1 MEKINMELKKLT
13 EDDIKSIASD
23 AVDNAEDF
31 VNSELVENRLKAQR
45 YYDGKVDI
53 GEEEG
58 RSRVVSTKI
67 RDKIRAIKPS
77 LMRVF
82 LSTDKPVEFAPMGP
96 EDAQFAEQATKYV
109 NYKFN
114 TLGGY
119 KVLSDVFADSLL
131 KKCGVVKCYWNVEK
145 KSETYDHQD
154 LPDEEFSLIVNDDRV
169 EVIEHNPSVT
179 IETDEMGMQ
188 FERTTHDVKISVTD
202 EYGDLV
208 IESLPPEEF
217 FISSDATSIDD
228 AYAVVHKRE
237 VRVGDLVAMGYDFE
251 VVSELTGND
260 TDNFMDVERFE
271 RQNYSFDDDE
281 EPLDPTMRKVI
292 VSEVY
297 MKIDVDGTGVPTMHK
312 ILLGGGS
319 DELLDFEPWGD
330 VPFAVFQHDPEAHTW
345 VGNSLADILFSEQDA
360 ATAMLRGVLDN
371 VALTN
376 NPRTEIVEGMVN
388 IDDFLNNEI
397 GGVVRTKTAGAINQL
412 TVPFVAGQTLSAVEY
427 FDAQIDHKTG
437 VSAASSGL
445 DPNALSNTTA
455 TAVNATVQGA
465 ASQIETMA
473 RNLAEGGV
481 TQLFKLMMKLTIE
494 NCDKIEMMAV
504 AGNDFMPVDP
514 RSWNKEM
521 DVTVNVGLGTG
532 REGERLGA
540 LQKALD
546 MQVQIFQ
553 NYGVGNGLVGMTE
566 IRNTLADMLA
576 LGGLRNID
584 RYFKPMSAEQ
594 EMQMQQ
600 QQQAQQGEPPMDQ
613 AQAFLQA
620 EQLKAQAKSQTDMA
634 RIQIDAQK
642 AIATDDR
649 QRDQMDQELLIKAA
663 EIYGKYQTQVD
674 VQGVK
679 QAQAVPR
686 YPADA
691 PAQAVTGGRF

>member
-1 MEKINMELKKLT
+1 MEKIYMELKKLT
-13 EDDIKSIASD
+13 DDEIKEIASD
-23 AVDNAEDF
+23 AVDSAEDF
-31 VNSELVENRLKAQR
+31 VNSEIVSDRLKAQR

-82 LSTDKPVEFAPMGP
+82 LSTDKPVEFSPMGP
-96 EDAQFAEQATKYV
+96 EDAQFSEQATKYV

-114 TLGGY
+114 SLGGY
-119 KVLSDVFADSLL
+119 RVLSDVFSDSLL

-154 LPDEEFSLIVNDDRV
+154 LPDEEFSLIVNDPRV
-169 EVIEHNPSVT
+169 EVIKHKQTIQIDIDPSGME
-179 IETDEMGMQ
+179 IE
-188 FERTTHDVKISVTD
+188 RATHDVKISVSE

-208 IESLPPEEF
+208 IESVPPEEF
-217 FISSDATSIDD
+217 FISSEATSLND

-237 VRVGDLVAMGYDFE
+237 VRVGDLVAMGYDFD
-251 VVSELTGND
+251 VVSELTGSD
-260 TDNFMDVERFE
+260 TDNFMDEERFE
-271 RQNYSFDDDE
+271 RQNFSFDEDE
-281 EPLDPTMRKVI
+281 QPLDPTMKKII

-297 MKIDVDGTGVPTMHK
+297 MKIDAEGTGVPVMHK

-319 DELLDFEPWGD
+319 DELLDYETWGD
-330 VPFAVFQHDPEAHTW
+330 LPFAMFQHDPEPHTW
-345 VGNSLADILFSEQDA
+345 VGNSMADILFSEQDA

-388 IDDFLNNEI
+388 VDDFLNNEI
-397 GGVVRTKTAGAINQL
+397 GGVVRTKTVGSINPL

-427 FDAQIDHKTG
+427 FDAQIDQKTG
-437 VSAASSGL
+437 VSSASSGL
-445 DPNALSNTTA
+445 DPNALQNTTA
-455 TAVNATVQGA
+455 TAVNAAVQGA
-465 ASQIETMA
+465 SSQIEVMA

-481 TQLFKLMMKLTIE
+481 SQLFKLMLKLTIE
-494 NCDKIEMMAV
+494 NCDKEEMMAISGGDYM
-504 AGNDFMPVDP
+504 AIDP

-540 LQKALD
+540 LQKALE
-546 MQVQIFQ
+546 MQVQIFS
-553 NYGVGNGLVGMTE
+553 NYGMQNGLVGMTE

-576 LGGLRNID
+576 LGGLRNIN
-584 RYFKPMSAEQ
+584 RYFKPMSSEQ
-594 EMQMQQ
+594 EMALQQ
-600 QQQAQQGEPPMDQ
+600 QAQAQQGEQPMDQ
-613 AQAFLQA
+613 AAAYLQA

-634 RIQIDAQK
+634 KLQIDAQK

-649 QRDQMDQELLIKAA
+649 QRDQMDQDLLVRAA
-663 EIYGKYQTQVD
+663 EIYGKYQTNVD
-674 VQGVK
+674 VAGVK
-679 QAQAVPR
+679 QAQAQPR
-686 YPADA
+686 YPQDT
-691 PAQAVTGGRF
+691 PVQAVTGGRF

>member
-1 MEKINMELKKLT
+1 MELKKLT

-686 YPADA
+686 YPADT

>member
-1 MEKINMELKKLT
+1 MELKKLT
-13 EDDIKSIASD
+13 EDDIKSIAAD

-31 VNSELVENRLKAQR
+31 INSEIVEDRLKAQR
-45 YYDGKVDI
+45 YYDGQVDI

-96 EDAQFAEQATKYV
+96 EDSQFAEQATKYV

-119 KVLSDVFADSLL
+119 QVLSDVFSDSLL
-131 KKCGVVKCYWNVEK
+131 KKCGVVKCYWNMEK

-154 LPDEEFSLIVNDDRV
+154 LPPEEFSLIVNDPRV
-169 EVIEHNPSVT
+169 EVLEHSENVEMV
-179 IETDEMGMQ
+179 IDDMGMEM
-188 FERTTHDVKISVTD
+188 ERITHDVKVSLTE

-217 FISSDATSIDD
+217 FISSEATNLED

-237 VRVGDLVAMGYDFE
+237 VRVGDLVAMGYDFD
-251 VVSELTGND
+251 VVSELTGHD
-260 TDNFMDVERFE
+260 TDNFQDEEKFE
-271 RQNYSFDDDE
+271 RQNFSFDDDE
-281 EPLDPTMRKVI
+281 QVLDPSMRMVI

-297 MKIDVDGTGVPTMHK
+297 MKIDVDGTGVPSMHK

-319 DELLDFEPWGD
+319 DELLDYEPWGD
-330 VPFAVFQHDPEAHTW
+330 VPFAVFQHDPEPHSW

-376 NPRTEIVEGMVN
+376 NPRTELVEGMVN
-388 IDDFLNNEI
+388 TDDFLNNEI
-397 GGVVRTKTAGAINQL
+397 GGVVRVKAGGSVTPL

-445 DPNALSNTTA
+445 DPNALRNTTA

-465 ASQIETMA
+465 ASQIEVMA

-481 TQLFKLMMKLTIE
+481 TQLFKLMLKLTIE
-494 NCDKIEMMAV
+494 NCDKVEMMAI
-504 AGNDFMPVDP
+504 AGNDYMPVDP

-532 REGERLGA
+532 REGERLAA
-540 LQKALD
+540 LQQALD

-584 RYFKPMSAEQ
+584 RYFKPMTVEQ

-600 QQQAQQGEPPMDQ
+600 QAQQQQGEQPMDQ
-613 AQAFLQA
+613 ATAYLQA

-634 RIQIDAQK
+634 KLQIDAQK
-642 AIATDDR
+642 AIAQDDR
-649 QRDQMDQELLIKAA
+649 ERDQMDQDLLVKAA
-663 EIYGKYQTQVD
+663 EILGKYQTNVD
-674 VQGVK
+674 VAGVK
-679 QAQAVPR
+679 QAQALPR
-686 YPADA
+686 YPQDT
-691 PAQAVTGGRF
+691 PVQAVTGGRF

>member
-1 MEKINMELKKLT
+1 MELKKLT

-376 NPRTEIVEGMVN
+376 SPRTEIVEGMVN

-494 NCDKIEMMAV
+494 NCDKIEMMAI
-504 AGNDFMPVDP
+504 AGNDYMPVDP

-649 QRDQMDQELLIKAA
+649 QRDQMDQDLLIKAA

>member
-1 MEKINMELKKLT
+1 MELKKLT
-13 EDDIKSIASD
+13 EDDIKSIAAD

-31 VNSELVENRLKAQR
+31 VNSELVDDRLKAQR

-82 LSTDKPVEFAPMGP
+82 LSTDKPVEFAPTGR

-119 KVLSDVFADSLL
+119 SVLSDVFADSLL
-131 KKCGVVKCYWNVEK
+131 KKCGVVKCYWNIEK
-145 KSETYDHQD
+145 ESETFDHQD
-154 LPDEEFSLIVNDDRV
+154 LPDEEFSLIVNDPRV
-169 EVIEHNPSVT
+169 EVIKHEEIIEMDVDDMGVEYQRTMHNVKVSVT
-179 IETDEMGMQ
+179 E
-188 FERTTHDVKISVTD
+188 
-202 EYGDLV
+202 EYGDLC

-217 FISSDATSIDD
+217 FISSEATNLDD

-237 VRVGDLVAMGYDFE
+237 MRVGDLVAMGYDFD

-260 TDNFMDVERFE
+260 TDNFSDEERFE
-271 RQNYSFDDDE
+271 RQNFSLDDDE
-281 EPLDPTMRKVI
+281 QPLDPTMRKVI

-297 MKIDVDGTGVPTMHK
+297 MKIDVDGTGVPVMHK

-319 DELLDFEPWGD
+319 DELLDYEPWGD
-330 VPFAVFQHDPEAHTW
+330 LPFAVFQHDPEPHTW

-388 IDDFLNNEI
+388 VDDFLNNEI
-397 GGVVRTKTAGAINQL
+397 GGVVRTKAGGSVTPL

-427 FDAQIDHKTG
+427 FDAQIDQKTG

-445 DPNALSNTTA
+445 DPNALQNTTA

-465 ASQIETMA
+465 ASQIEVMA

-481 TQLFKLMMKLTIE
+481 TQLFKLMLKLTIE
-494 NCDKIEMMAV
+494 NCDKAEMMAV
-504 AGNDFMPVDP
+504 GGNDYMPVDP

-532 REGERLGA
+532 REGERLAA
-540 LQKALD
+540 LQQALD
-546 MQVQIFQ
+546 MQVQIFT

-576 LGGLRNID
+576 MGGLRNIN
-584 RYFKPMSAEQ
+584 RYFRPMDAET
-594 EMQMQQ
+594 EMMLQQ
-600 QQQAQQGEPPMDQ
+600 QAQAQQGEQPMDQ
-613 AQAFLQA
+613 AAAYLQA
-620 EQLKAQAKSQTDMA
+620 EQMKAQSKAQTDMA
-634 RIQIDAQK
+634 KLQIDAQK
-642 AIATDDR
+642 ALAQDDR
-649 QRDQMDQELLIKAA
+649 ERDQMDQDLLVKAA
-663 EIYGKYQTQVD
+663 EIYGKYQSNVD
-674 VQGVK
+674 VAGVK
-679 QAQAVPR
+679 QAQAMPR
-686 YPADA
+686 YPAQS
-691 PAQAVTGGRF
+691 PVQAVTGGRF

>member
-1 MEKINMELKKLT
+1 VEKINMELKKLT
-13 EDDIKSIASD
+13 EDDIKSIAAD

-31 VNSELVENRLKAQR
+31 VNSELVDERLKAQR

-96 EDAQFAEQATKYV
+96 EDAQFSEQATKYV

-114 TLGGY
+114 SLGGY
-119 KVLSDVFADSLL
+119 QVLSDVFSDSLL
-131 KKCGVVKCYWNVEK
+131 KKCGVVKCYWNTEK

-154 LPDEEFSLIVNDDRV
+154 LPEEEFSLIVNDPRV
-169 EVIEHNPSVT
+169 EVIEHSEN
-179 IETDEMGMQ
+179 IELEIDETGIE
-188 FERTTHDVKISVTD
+188 FERITHDVKVSLTE

-217 FISSDATSIDD
+217 FISSEATNLED

-237 VRVGDLVAMGYDFE
+237 VRVGDLVAMGYEFD

-260 TDNFMDVERFE
+260 TDNFTDEERFE
-271 RQNYSFDDDE
+271 RQNFSFDDDE
-281 EPLDPTMRKVI
+281 QPLDPSMRKVI

-297 MKIDVDGTGVPTMHK
+297 MKIDVDGTGVPSMHK

-319 DELLDFEPWGD
+319 DELLDYEPWGD

-376 NPRTEIVEGMVN
+376 NPRTELVEGMVN
-388 IDDFLNNEI
+388 TDDFLNNEI
-397 GGVVRTKTAGAINQL
+397 GGVVRVKQSGAVNPL

-427 FDAQIDHKTG
+427 FDAQIDQKTG

-445 DPNALSNTTA
+445 DPNALQNTTA

-465 ASQIETMA
+465 ASQIEVMA

-481 TQLFKLMMKLTIE
+481 TQLFKLMLKLTIE
-494 NCDKIEMMAV
+494 NCDKIEMMAI
-504 AGNDFMPVDP
+504 AGNDYMPVDP

-532 REGERLGA
+532 REGERAAA
-540 LQKALD
+540 LQQALD
-546 MQVQIFQ
+546 MQIQIFS
-553 NYGVGNGLVGMTE
+553 NYGADNGLVGMTE

-576 LGGLRNID
+576 LGGLRNIN
-584 RYFKPMSAEQ
+584 RYFKPMDMQQ
-594 EMQMQQ
+594 EMALLD
-600 QQQAQQGEPPMDQ
+600 QAQQQETEQPMDQ
-613 AQAFLQA
+613 AAAYLQA
-620 EQLKAQAKSQTDMA
+620 EQLKAEAKSQTDMA
-634 RIQIDAQK
+634 RLQIDAQK
-642 AIATDDR
+642 AIAQDDR
-649 QRDQMDQELLIKAA
+649 VRDQMDQDLLVKAA
-663 EIYGKYQTQVD
+663 EILGKYQTNVD
-674 VQGVK
+674 VAGVK
-679 QAQAVPR
+679 QAQAIPR
-686 YPADA
+686 YPQDT

>member
-1 MEKINMELKKLT
+1 MELKKLT
-13 EDDIKSIASD
+13 EDDIKSIAAD

-31 VNSELVENRLKAQR
+31 VNSELVDDRLKAQR
-45 YYDGKVDI
+45 YYDGQVDI

-82 LSTDKPVEFAPMGP
+82 LSTDKPVEFSPMGP

-169 EVIEHNPSVT
+169 EVIEHSENVE
-179 IETDEMGMQ
+179 IEIDDMGM
-188 FERTTHDVKISVTD
+188 EVTRSTHDVKISVTE

-208 IESLPPEEF
+208 IEALPPEEF
-217 FISSDATSIDD
+217 FISSDATSLDD
-228 AYAVVHKRE
+228 AYAIVHKRE

-260 TDNFMDVERFE
+260 TDNFMDEERFE
-271 RQNYSFDDDE
+271 RQNFSFDDDE
-281 EPLDPTMRKVI
+281 QPLDPTMRKVI

-388 IDDFLNNEI
+388 TDDFLNNEI
-397 GGVVRTKTAGAINQL
+397 GGVVRVKAAGNIQPL
-412 TVPFVAGQTLSAVEY
+412 SVPFVAGQTLSAVEY

-465 ASQIETMA
+465 ASQIEVMA

-481 TQLFKLMMKLTIE
+481 TQLFKLMLKLTIE
-494 NCDKIEMMAV
+494 NCDKIEMMAI
-504 AGNDFMPVDP
+504 AGKDYMPVDP

-532 REGERLGA
+532 REGERLMS

-546 MQVQIFQ
+546 MQVQIFTQ
-553 NYGVGNGLVGMTE
+553 YGVQNGLVGMTE

-584 RYFKPMSAEQ
+584 RYFKPMSVEQ
-594 EMQMQQ
+594 EMQIA
-600 QQQAQQGEPPMDQ
+600 QQAQQQQGQQPMDQ
-613 AQAFLQA
+613 ATAYLQA

-634 RIQIDAQK
+634 KLQIDAQK

-649 QRDQMDQELLIKAA
+649 QRDQMDQDLLVKAA
-663 EIYGKYQTQVD
+663 EIYGKYQTNVD
-674 VQGVK
+674 VAGVK
-679 QAQAVPR
+679 QAQSQPR
-686 YPADA
+686 YPQDT
-691 PAQAVTGGRF
+691 PVQAVTGGRF

>member
-1 MEKINMELKKLT
+1 MELKKLT
-13 EDDIKSIASD
+13 EDDIKSIAAD

-31 VNSELVENRLKAQR
+31 VNSELVDDRLKAQR

-82 LSTDKPVEFAPMGP
+82 LSTDKPVEFAPTGR

-119 KVLSDVFADSLL
+119 SVLSDVFADSLL
-131 KKCGVVKCYWNVEK
+131 KKCGVVKCYWNIEK
-145 KSETYDHQD
+145 ESETFDHQD
-154 LPDEEFSLIVNDDRV
+154 LPDEEFSLIVNDPRV
-169 EVIEHNPSVT
+169 EVIKHEEIIEMDVDDMGVEYQRTMHNVKVSVT
-179 IETDEMGMQ
+179 E
-188 FERTTHDVKISVTD
+188 
-202 EYGDLV
+202 EYGDLC

-217 FISSDATSIDD
+217 FISSEATNLND

-237 VRVGDLVAMGYDFE
+237 MRVGDLVAMGYDFD

-260 TDNFMDVERFE
+260 TDNFADEERFE
-271 RQNYSFDDDE
+271 RQNFSLDDDE
-281 EPLDPTMRKVI
+281 QPLDPTMRKVI

-297 MKIDVDGTGVPTMHK
+297 MKIDVDGTGVPVMHK

-319 DELLDFEPWGD
+319 DELLDYEPWGD
-330 VPFAVFQHDPEAHTW
+330 LPFAVFQHDPEPHTW

-388 IDDFLNNEI
+388 VDDFLNNEI
-397 GGVVRTKTAGAINQL
+397 GGVVRTKAGGSVTPL

-427 FDAQIDHKTG
+427 FDAQIDQKTG

-445 DPNALSNTTA
+445 DPNALQNTTA

-465 ASQIETMA
+465 ASQIEVMA

-481 TQLFKLMMKLTIE
+481 TQLFKLMLKLTIE
-494 NCDKIEMMAV
+494 NCDKAEMMAV
-504 AGNDFMPVDP
+504 GGNDYMPVDP

-532 REGERLGA
+532 REGERLAA
-540 LQKALD
+540 LQQALD
-546 MQVQIFQ
+546 MQVQIFT
-553 NYGVGNGLVGMTE
+553 NYGVANGLVGMTE

-576 LGGLRNID
+576 MGGLRNVN
-584 RYFKPMSAEQ
+584 RYFRPMDAET
-594 EMQMQQ
+594 EMML
-600 QQQAQQGEPPMDQ
+600 QQQAQAQQGQEPMDQ
-613 AQAFLQA
+613 AAAYLQA
-620 EQLKAQAKSQTDMA
+620 EQLKAQSKAQTDMA
-634 RIQIDAQK
+634 KLQIDAQK
-642 AIATDDR
+642 ALAQDDR
-649 QRDQMDQELLIKAA
+649 ERDQMDQDLLVKAA
-663 EIYGKYQTQVD
+663 EIYGKYQSNVD
-674 VQGVK
+674 VAGVK
-679 QAQAVPR
+679 QAQAMPR
-686 YPADA
+686 YPAQS
-691 PAQAVTGGRF
+691 PVQAVTGGRF

>member
-1 MEKINMELKKLT
+1 MELKKLT
-13 EDDIKSIASD
+13 EDDIKSIAAD

-31 VNSELVENRLKAQR
+31 VNSELVDDRLKAQR

-82 LSTDKPVEFAPMGP
+82 LSTDKPVEFAPTGR

-119 KVLSDVFADSLL
+119 SVLSDVFADSLL
-131 KKCGVVKCYWNVEK
+131 KKCGVVKCYWNIEK
-145 KSETYDHQD
+145 ESETFDHQD
-154 LPDEEFSLIVNDDRV
+154 LPDEEFSLIVNDPRV
-169 EVIEHNPSVT
+169 EVIKHEEIIEMDVDDMGVEYQRTMHNVKVSVT
-179 IETDEMGMQ
+179 E
-188 FERTTHDVKISVTD
+188 
-202 EYGDLV
+202 EYGDLC

-217 FISSDATSIDD
+217 FISSEATNLDD

-237 VRVGDLVAMGYDFE
+237 MRVGDLVAMGYDFE
-251 VVSELTGND
+251 VVSELTSND
-260 TDNFMDVERFE
+260 TDNFSDEERFE
-271 RQNYSFDDDE
+271 RQNFSLDDDE
-281 EPLDPTMRKVI
+281 QPLDPTMRKVI

-297 MKIDVDGTGVPTMHK
+297 MKIDVDGTGVPVMHK

-319 DELLDFEPWGD
+319 DELLDYEPWGD
-330 VPFAVFQHDPEAHTW
+330 LPFAVFQHDPEPHTW

-388 IDDFLNNEI
+388 VDDFLNNEI
-397 GGVVRTKTAGAINQL
+397 GGVVRTKAGGSVTPL

-427 FDAQIDHKTG
+427 FDAQIDQKTG

-445 DPNALSNTTA
+445 DPNALQNTTA

-465 ASQIETMA
+465 ASQIEVMA

-481 TQLFKLMMKLTIE
+481 TQLFKLMLKLTIE
-494 NCDKIEMMAV
+494 NCDKAEMMAV
-504 AGNDFMPVDP
+504 GGNDYMPVDP

-532 REGERLGA
+532 REGERLAA
-540 LQKALD
+540 LQQALD
-546 MQVQIFQ
+546 MQVQIFT

-576 LGGLRNID
+576 MGGLRNVN
-584 RYFKPMSAEQ
+584 RYFRPMDAET
-594 EMQMQQ
+594 EMML
-600 QQQAQQGEPPMDQ
+600 QQQAQAQQGQEPMDQ
-613 AQAFLQA
+613 AAAYLQA
-620 EQLKAQAKSQTDMA
+620 EQMKAQSKAQTDMA
-634 RIQIDAQK
+634 KLQIDAQK
-642 AIATDDR
+642 ALAQDDR
-649 QRDQMDQELLIKAA
+649 ERDQMDQDLLVKAA
-663 EIYGKYQTQVD
+663 EIYGKYQSNVD
-674 VQGVK
+674 VAGVK
-679 QAQAVPR
+679 QAQAMPR
-686 YPADA
+686 YPAQS
-691 PAQAVTGGRF
+691 PVQAVTGGRF

>member
-1 MEKINMELKKLT
+1 MEKIYMELKKLT
-13 EDDIKSIASD
+13 DDEIKEIASD
-23 AVDNAEDF
+23 AVDSAEDF
-31 VNSELVENRLKAQR
+31 VNSEIVSDRLKAQR

-82 LSTDKPVEFAPMGP
+82 LSTDKPVEFSPMGP
-96 EDAQFAEQATKYV
+96 EDAQFSEQATKYV

-114 TLGGY
+114 SLGGY
-119 KVLSDVFADSLL
+119 RVLSDVFADSLL

-154 LPDEEFSLIVNDDRV
+154 LPDEEFSLIVNDPRV
-169 EVIEHNPSVT
+169 EVIKHKQTIQIDIDPSGME
-179 IETDEMGMQ
+179 IE
-188 FERTTHDVKISVTD
+188 RASHDVKISVSE

-208 IESLPPEEF
+208 IESVPPEEF
-217 FISSDATSIDD
+217 FISSEATSLND

-237 VRVGDLVAMGYDFE
+237 VRVGDLVAMGYDFD
-251 VVSELTGND
+251 VVSELTGSD
-260 TDNFMDVERFE
+260 TDNFMDEERFE
-271 RQNYSFDDDE
+271 RQNFSFDEDE
-281 EPLDPTMRKVI
+281 QPLDPSMKKII

-297 MKIDVDGTGVPTMHK
+297 MKIDAEGTGVPVMHK

-319 DELLDFEPWGD
+319 DELLDYETWGD
-330 VPFAVFQHDPEAHTW
+330 LPFAMFQHDPEPHTW
-345 VGNSLADILFSEQDA
+345 VGNSMADILFSEQDA

-388 IDDFLNNEI
+388 VDDFLNNEI
-397 GGVVRTKTAGAINQL
+397 GGVVRTKTVGSINPL

-427 FDAQIDHKTG
+427 FDAQIDQKTG
-437 VSAASSGL
+437 VSSASSGL
-445 DPNALSNTTA
+445 DPNALQNTTA
-455 TAVNATVQGA
+455 TAVNAAVQGA
-465 ASQIETMA
+465 SSQIEVMA

-481 TQLFKLMMKLTIE
+481 SQLFKLMLKLTIE
-494 NCDKIEMMAV
+494 NCDKEEMMAISGGDYM
-504 AGNDFMPVDP
+504 AIDP

-540 LQKALD
+540 LQKALE
-546 MQVQIFQ
+546 MQVQIFS
-553 NYGVGNGLVGMTE
+553 NYGMQNGLVGMTE

-576 LGGLRNID
+576 LGGLRNIN
-584 RYFKPMSAEQ
+584 RYFKPMSSEQ
-594 EMQMQQ
+594 EMALQQ
-600 QQQAQQGEPPMDQ
+600 QAQAQQGEQPMDQ
-613 AQAFLQA
+613 AAAYLQA

-634 RIQIDAQK
+634 KLQIDAQK

-649 QRDQMDQELLIKAA
+649 QRDQMDQDLLVRAA
-663 EIYGKYQTQVD
+663 EIYGKYQTNVD
-674 VQGVK
+674 VAGVK
-679 QAQAVPR
+679 QAQAQPR
-686 YPADA
+686 YPQDT
-691 PAQAVTGGRF
+691 PVQAVTGGRF

>member
-1 MEKINMELKKLT
+1 MELKKLT
-13 EDDIKSIASD
+13 EDDIKSIAAD

-31 VNSELVENRLKAQR
+31 VNSELVDDRLKAQR

-82 LSTDKPVEFAPMGP
+82 LSTDKPVEFAPTGR

-119 KVLSDVFADSLL
+119 SVLSDVFADSLL
-131 KKCGVVKCYWNVEK
+131 KKCGVVKCYWNIEK
-145 KSETYDHQD
+145 ESETFDHQD
-154 LPDEEFSLIVNDDRV
+154 LPDEEFSLIVNDPRV
-169 EVIEHNPSVT
+169 EVIKHEEIIEMDVDDMGVEYQRTMHNVKVSVT
-179 IETDEMGMQ
+179 E
-188 FERTTHDVKISVTD
+188 
-202 EYGDLV
+202 EYGDLC

-217 FISSDATSIDD
+217 FISSEATNLDD

-237 VRVGDLVAMGYDFE
+237 MRVGDLVAMGYDFE
-251 VVSELTGND
+251 VVSELTSND
-260 TDNFMDVERFE
+260 TDNFADEERFE
-271 RQNYSFDDDE
+271 RQNFSLDDDE
-281 EPLDPTMRKVI
+281 QPLDPTMRKVV

-297 MKIDVDGTGVPTMHK
+297 MKIDVDGTGVPVMHK

-319 DELLDFEPWGD
+319 DELLDYEPWGD
-330 VPFAVFQHDPEAHTW
+330 LPFAVFQHDPEPHTW

-388 IDDFLNNEI
+388 VDDFLNNEI
-397 GGVVRTKTAGAINQL
+397 GGVVRTKAGGSVTPL

-427 FDAQIDHKTG
+427 FDAQIDQKTG

-445 DPNALSNTTA
+445 DPNALQNTTA

-465 ASQIETMA
+465 ASQIEVMA

-481 TQLFKLMMKLTIE
+481 TQLFKLMLKLTIE
-494 NCDKIEMMAV
+494 NCDKAEMMAIG
-504 AGNDFMPVDP
+504 GNDYMPVDP

-532 REGERLGA
+532 REGERLAA
-540 LQKALD
+540 LQQALD
-546 MQVQIFQ
+546 MQVQIFT

-576 LGGLRNID
+576 MGGLRNVN
-584 RYFKPMSAEQ
+584 RYFRPMDAET
-594 EMQMQQ
+594 EMML
-600 QQQAQQGEPPMDQ
+600 QQQAQAQQGQEPMDQ
-613 AQAFLQA
+613 AAAYLQA
-620 EQLKAQAKSQTDMA
+620 EQLKAQSKAQTDMA
-634 RIQIDAQK
+634 KLQIDAQK
-642 AIATDDR
+642 ALAQDDR
-649 QRDQMDQELLIKAA
+649 ERDQMDQDLLVKAA
-663 EIYGKYQTQVD
+663 EIYGKYQSNVD
-674 VQGVK
+674 VAGVK
-679 QAQAVPR
+679 QAQAMPR
-686 YPADA
+686 YPAQS
-691 PAQAVTGGRF
+691 PVQAVTGGRF

>member
-1 MEKINMELKKLT
+1 MELKKLT
-13 EDDIKSIASD
+13 DDEIKEIASD
-23 AVDNAEDF
+23 AVDSAEDF
-31 VNSELVENRLKAQR
+31 VNSEIVSDRLKAQR

-82 LSTDKPVEFAPMGP
+82 LSTDKPVEFSPMGP
-96 EDAQFAEQATKYV
+96 EDAQFSEQATKYV

-114 TLGGY
+114 SLGGY
-119 KVLSDVFADSLL
+119 RVLSDVFSDSLL

-154 LPDEEFSLIVNDDRV
+154 LPDEEFSLIVNDPRV
-169 EVIEHNPSVT
+169 EVIKHKQTIQIDIDPSGME
-179 IETDEMGMQ
+179 IE
-188 FERTTHDVKISVTD
+188 RASHDVKISVSE

-208 IESLPPEEF
+208 IESVPPEEF
-217 FISSDATSIDD
+217 FISSEATSLND

-237 VRVGDLVAMGYDFE
+237 VRVGDLVAMGYDFD
-251 VVSELTGND
+251 VVSELTGSD
-260 TDNFMDVERFE
+260 TDNFMDEERFE
-271 RQNYSFDDDE
+271 RQNFSFDEDE
-281 EPLDPTMRKVI
+281 QPLDPTMKKII

-297 MKIDVDGTGVPTMHK
+297 MKIDAEGTGVPVMHK

-319 DELLDFEPWGD
+319 DELLDYETWGD
-330 VPFAVFQHDPEAHTW
+330 LPFAMFQHDPEPHTW
-345 VGNSLADILFSEQDA
+345 VGNSMADILFSEQDA

-388 IDDFLNNEI
+388 VDDFLNNEI
-397 GGVVRTKTAGAINQL
+397 GGVVRTKTVGSINPL

-427 FDAQIDHKTG
+427 FDAQIDQKTG
-437 VSAASSGL
+437 VSSASSGL
-445 DPNALSNTTA
+445 DPNALQNTTA
-455 TAVNATVQGA
+455 TAVNAAVQGA
-465 ASQIETMA
+465 SSQIEVMA

-481 TQLFKLMMKLTIE
+481 SQLFKLMLKLTIE
-494 NCDKIEMMAV
+494 NCDKEEMMAISGGDYM
-504 AGNDFMPVDP
+504 AIDP

-540 LQKALD
+540 LQKALE
-546 MQVQIFQ
+546 MQVQIFS
-553 NYGVGNGLVGMTE
+553 NYGMQNGLVGMTE

-576 LGGLRNID
+576 LGGLRNIN
-584 RYFKPMSAEQ
+584 RYFKPMSSEQ
-594 EMQMQQ
+594 EMALQQ
-600 QQQAQQGEPPMDQ
+600 QAQAQQGEQPMDQ
-613 AQAFLQA
+613 AAAYLQA

-634 RIQIDAQK
+634 KLQIDAQK

-649 QRDQMDQELLIKAA
+649 QRDQMDQDLLVRAA
-663 EIYGKYQTQVD
+663 EIYGKYQTNVD
-674 VQGVK
+674 VAGVK
-679 QAQAVPR
+679 QAQAQPR
-686 YPADA
+686 YPQDT
-691 PAQAVTGGRF
+691 PVQAVTGGRF

>member
-1 MEKINMELKKLT
+1 MELKKLT
-13 EDDIKSIASD
+13 EDDIKSIAAD

-31 VNSELVENRLKAQR
+31 VNSELVDDRLKAQR
-45 YYDGKVDI
+45 YYDGQVDI

-82 LSTDKPVEFAPMGP
+82 LSTDKPVEFSPMGP

-169 EVIEHNPSVT
+169 EVIEHSENVE
-179 IETDEMGMQ
+179 IGIDDMGM
-188 FERTTHDVKISVTD
+188 EVTRSTHDVKISVTE

-208 IESLPPEEF
+208 IEALPPEEF
-217 FISSDATSIDD
+217 FISSDATSLDD
-228 AYAVVHKRE
+228 AYAIVHKRE

-260 TDNFMDVERFE
+260 TDNFMDEERFE
-271 RQNYSFDDDE
+271 RQNFSFDDDE
-281 EPLDPTMRKVI
+281 QPLDPSMRKVI

-297 MKIDVDGTGVPTMHK
+297 MKIDVDGTGIPTMHK

-388 IDDFLNNEI
+388 TDDFLNNEI
-397 GGVVRTKTAGAINQL
+397 GGVVRVKAAGNIQPL
-412 TVPFVAGQTLSAVEY
+412 SVPFIAGQTLSAVEY

-465 ASQIETMA
+465 ASQIEVMA

-481 TQLFKLMMKLTIE
+481 TQLFKLMLKLTIE
-494 NCDKIEMMAV
+494 NCDKIEMMAI
-504 AGNDFMPVDP
+504 AGKDYMPVDP

-532 REGERLGA
+532 REGERLMS

-546 MQVQIFQ
+546 MQVQIFTQ
-553 NYGVGNGLVGMTE
+553 YGVQNGLVGMTE

-584 RYFKPMSAEQ
+584 RYFKPMSVEQ
-594 EMQMQQ
+594 EMQMA
-600 QQQAQQGEPPMDQ
+600 QQAQQQGQQPMDQ
-613 AQAFLQA
+613 ATAYLQA

-634 RIQIDAQK
+634 KLQIDAQK

-649 QRDQMDQELLIKAA
+649 QRDQMDQDLLVKAA
-663 EIYGKYQTQVD
+663 EIYGKYQTNVD
-674 VQGVK
+674 VAGVK
-679 QAQAVPR
+679 QAQAQPR
-686 YPADA
+686 YPQDT
-691 PAQAVTGGRF
+691 PVQAVTGGRF

>member
-1 MEKINMELKKLT
+1 MELKKLT
-13 EDDIKSIASD
+13 EDDIKSIAAD

-31 VNSELVENRLKAQR
+31 VNSELVDDRLKAQR

-82 LSTDKPVEFAPMGP
+82 LSTDKPVEFAPTGR

-119 KVLSDVFADSLL
+119 SVLSDVFADSLL
-131 KKCGVVKCYWNVEK
+131 KKCGVVKCYWNIEK
-145 KSETYDHQD
+145 ESETFDHQD
-154 LPDEEFSLIVNDDRV
+154 LPDEEFSLIVNDPRV
-169 EVIEHNPSVT
+169 EVIKHEEIIEMDVDDMGVEYQRTMHNVKVSVT
-179 IETDEMGMQ
+179 E
-188 FERTTHDVKISVTD
+188 
-202 EYGDLV
+202 EYGDLC

-217 FISSDATSIDD
+217 FISSEATNLDD

-237 VRVGDLVAMGYDFE
+237 MRVGDLVAMGYDFD

-260 TDNFMDVERFE
+260 TDNFSDEERFE
-271 RQNYSFDDDE
+271 RQNFSLDDDE
-281 EPLDPTMRKVI
+281 QPLDPTMRKVV

-297 MKIDVDGTGVPTMHK
+297 MKIDVDGTGVPVMHK

-319 DELLDFEPWGD
+319 DELLDYEPWGD
-330 VPFAVFQHDPEAHTW
+330 LPFAVFQHDPEPHTW

-388 IDDFLNNEI
+388 VDDFLNNEI
-397 GGVVRTKTAGAINQL
+397 GGVVRTKAGGSVTPL

-427 FDAQIDHKTG
+427 FDAQIDQKTG

-445 DPNALSNTTA
+445 DPNALQNTTA

-465 ASQIETMA
+465 ASQIEVMA

-481 TQLFKLMMKLTIE
+481 TQLFKLMLKLTIE
-494 NCDKIEMMAV
+494 NCDKAEMMAV
-504 AGNDFMPVDP
+504 GGNDYMPVDP

-532 REGERLGA
+532 REGERLAA
-540 LQKALD
+540 LQQALD
-546 MQVQIFQ
+546 MQVQIFT

-576 LGGLRNID
+576 MGGLRNVN
-584 RYFKPMSAEQ
+584 RYFRPMDAET
-594 EMQMQQ
+594 EMML
-600 QQQAQQGEPPMDQ
+600 QQQAQAQQGQEPMDQ
-613 AQAFLQA
+613 AAAYLQA
-620 EQLKAQAKSQTDMA
+620 EQMKAQSKAQTDMA
-634 RIQIDAQK
+634 KLQIDAQK
-642 AIATDDR
+642 ALAQDDR
-649 QRDQMDQELLIKAA
+649 ERDQMDQDLLVKAA
-663 EIYGKYQTQVD
+663 EIYGKYQSNVD
-674 VQGVK
+674 VAGVK
-679 QAQAVPR
+679 QAQAMPR
-686 YPADA
+686 YPAQS
-691 PAQAVTGGRF
+691 PVQAVTGGRF

>member
-1 MEKINMELKKLT
+1 MEKYMELKKLT
-13 EDDIKSIASD
+13 EDDIKSIAAD

-31 VNSELVENRLKAQR
+31 VNSEIVSDRLKAQR

-53 GEEEG
+53 GEEDG
-58 RSRVVSTKI
+58 RSKVVATKI

-96 EDAQFAEQATKYV
+96 EDAQFSEQATKYV

-114 TLGGY
+114 SLGGY
-119 KVLSDVFADSLL
+119 NVLSDVFSDSLL

-154 LPDEEFSLIVNDDRV
+154 LPDEEFSLIVNDPRV
-169 EVIEHNPSVT
+169 DVIEHSES
-179 IETDEMGMQ
+179 IEIDVDQMGMEMQ
-188 FERTTHDVKISVTD
+188 RATHNVKISVTE

-217 FISSDATSIDD
+217 FISSEATSLED

-237 VRVGDLVAMGYDFE
+237 VRVADLVAMGYDFDL
-251 VVSELTGND
+251 VSELSGHD
-260 TDNFMDVERFE
+260 TDNFQDEERFE
-271 RQNYSFDDDE
+271 RQNFSFDDE
-281 EPLDPTMRKVI
+281 EQMLDPSMRMVI

-297 MKIDVDGTGVPTMHK
+297 MKIDVDGTGVPSMHK

-330 VPFAVFQHDPEAHTW
+330 LPFAMFQHDPEPHSW

-397 GGVVRTKTAGAINQL
+397 GGVVRTKSGGSVIPL

-427 FDAQIDHKTG
+427 FDAQIDQKTG

-445 DPNALSNTTA
+445 DPNALQNTTA

-465 ASQIETMA
+465 ASQIEVMA

-481 TQLFKLMMKLTIE
+481 SQLFKLMLKLTIE
-494 NCDKIEMMAV
+494 NCDKIEMMAI
-504 AGNDFMPVDP
+504 AGNDYMPIDP

-540 LQKALD
+540 LQQALD
-546 MQVQIFQ
+546 MQVQIFTQ
-553 NYGVGNGLVGMTE
+553 YGVGNGLVGMTE

-576 LGGLRNID
+576 LGGLRNVD
-584 RYFKPMSAEQ
+584 RYFKPMSADQ
-594 EMQMQQ
+594 EMQML
-600 QQQAQQGEPPMDQ
+600 AQQGQEEQPMDQ
-613 AQAFLQA
+613 AAAYLQA
-620 EQLKAQAKSQTDMA
+620 EQIKAQAKSQTDMA
-634 RIQIDAQK
+634 KLQIDAQK

-649 QRDQMDQELLIKAA
+649 QRDQMDQDLLVKAA
-663 EIYGKYQTQVD
+663 EIYGKYQTNVD
-674 VQGVK
+674 VAGVR
-679 QAQAVPR
+679 QAQAQPR
-686 YPADA
+686 YPQDT
-691 PAQAVTGGRF
+691 PVQAVTGGRF

>member
-1 MEKINMELKKLT
+1 V
-13 EDDIKSIASD
+13 ED
-23 AVDNAEDF
+23 
-31 VNSELVENRLKAQR
+31 RLKAQR
-45 YYDGKVDI
+45 YYDGQVDI

-96 EDAQFAEQATKYV
+96 EDSQFAEQATKYV

-119 KVLSDVFADSLL
+119 QVLSDVFSDSLL
-131 KKCGVVKCYWNVEK
+131 KKCGVVKCYWNTEK

-154 LPDEEFSLIVNDDRV
+154 LPPEEFSLIVNDPRV
-169 EVIEHNPSVT
+169 EVIEHSEN
-179 IETDEMGMQ
+179 IEIEIDEMGMEI
-188 FERTTHDVKISVTD
+188 ERITHDVKVSLTE

-217 FISSDATSIDD
+217 FISAEATSLED

-237 VRVGDLVAMGYDFE
+237 VRVGDLVAMGYDFD
-251 VVSELTGND
+251 VVSELTGHD
-260 TDNFMDVERFE
+260 TDNFQDEEKFE
-271 RQNYSFDDDE
+271 RQNFSFDDDE
-281 EPLDPTMRKVI
+281 QVLDPSMRMVI

-297 MKIDVDGTGVPTMHK
+297 MKIDVDGTGVPSMHK
-312 ILLGGGS
+312 ILLAGGS
-319 DELLDFEPWGD
+319 DELLDYEPWGD
-330 VPFAVFQHDPEAHTW
+330 VPFAVFQHDPEPHSW

-376 NPRTEIVEGMVN
+376 NPRTELVEGMVN
-388 IDDFLNNEI
+388 TDDFLNNEI
-397 GGVVRTKTAGAINQL
+397 GGVVRVKAGGSVTPL

-445 DPNALSNTTA
+445 DPNALQNTTA

-465 ASQIETMA
+465 ASQIEVMA

-481 TQLFKLMMKLTIE
+481 TQLFKLMLKLTIE
-494 NCDKIEMMAV
+494 NCDKIEMMAI
-504 AGNDFMPVDP
+504 AGNDYMPVDP

-521 DVTVNVGLGTG
+521 DVTCNVGLGTG
-532 REGERLGA
+532 REGERLAA
-540 LQKALD
+540 LQQALD
-546 MQVQIFQ
+546 MQVQIFT

-584 RYFKPMSAEQ
+584 RYFRPMDQQQ
-594 EMQMQQ
+594 EMMLQEQAQQ
-600 QQQAQQGEPPMDQ
+600 QQGEQPMDQ
-613 AQAFLQA
+613 ATAYLQA

-634 RIQIDAQK
+634 KLQIDAQK
-642 AIATDDR
+642 AIAQDDR
-649 QRDQMDQELLIKAA
+649 ERDQMDQDLLVKAA
-663 EIYGKYQTQVD
+663 EILGKYQTNVD
-674 VQGVK
+674 VAGVK
-679 QAQAVPR
+679 QAQALPR
-686 YPADA
+686 YPQDT
-691 PAQAVTGGRF
+691 PVQAVTGGRF

>member
-1 MEKINMELKKLT
+1 MEKIYMELKKLT
-13 EDDIKSIASD
+13 DDEIKEIASD
-23 AVDNAEDF
+23 AVDSAEDF
-31 VNSELVENRLKAQR
+31 VNSEIVSDRLKAQR

-82 LSTDKPVEFAPMGP
+82 LSTDKPVEFSPMGP
-96 EDAQFAEQATKYV
+96 EDAQFSEQATKYV

-114 TLGGY
+114 SLGGY
-119 KVLSDVFADSLL
+119 RVLSDVFSDSLL

-154 LPDEEFSLIVNDDRV
+154 LPDEEFSLIVNDPRV
-169 EVIEHNPSVT
+169 EVIKHKQTIQIDIDPSGME
-179 IETDEMGMQ
+179 IE
-188 FERTTHDVKISVTD
+188 RATHDVKISVSE

-208 IESLPPEEF
+208 IESVPPEEF
-217 FISSDATSIDD
+217 FISSEATSLND

-237 VRVGDLVAMGYDFE
+237 VRVGDLVAMGYDFD
-251 VVSELTGND
+251 VVSELTGSD
-260 TDNFMDVERFE
+260 TDNFMDEERFE
-271 RQNYSFDDDE
+271 RQNFSFDEDE
-281 EPLDPTMRKVI
+281 QPLDPTMKKII

-297 MKIDVDGTGVPTMHK
+297 MKIDAEGTGVPVMHK

-319 DELLDFEPWGD
+319 DELLDYETWGD
-330 VPFAVFQHDPEAHTW
+330 LPFAMFQHDPEPHTW
-345 VGNSLADILFSEQDA
+345 VGNSMADILFSEQDA

-388 IDDFLNNEI
+388 VDDFLNNEI
-397 GGVVRTKTAGAINQL
+397 GGVVRTKTVGSINPL

-427 FDAQIDHKTG
+427 FDAQIDQKTG
-437 VSAASSGL
+437 VSSASSGL
-445 DPNALSNTTA
+445 DPNALQNTTA
-455 TAVNATVQGA
+455 TAVNAAVQGA
-465 ASQIETMA
+465 SSQIEVMA

-481 TQLFKLMMKLTIE
+481 SQLFKLMLKLTIE
-494 NCDKIEMMAV
+494 NCDKEEMMAIS
-504 AGNDFMPVDP
+504 GGDYMPIDP

-540 LQKALD
+540 LQKALE
-546 MQVQIFQ
+546 MQVQIFS
-553 NYGVGNGLVGMTE
+553 NYGMQNGLVGMTE

-576 LGGLRNID
+576 LGGLRNIN
-584 RYFKPMSAEQ
+584 RYFKPMSSEQ
-594 EMQMQQ
+594 EMAL
-600 QQQAQQGEPPMDQ
+600 QQQAQAQQGQQPMDQ
-613 AQAFLQA
+613 AAAYLQA

-634 RIQIDAQK
+634 KLQIDAQK

-649 QRDQMDQELLIKAA
+649 ERDQMDQDLLVKAA
-663 EIYGKYQTQVD
+663 EIYGKYQTNVD
-674 VQGVK
+674 VAGVK
-679 QAQAVPR
+679 QAQAQPR
-686 YPADA
+686 YPQDT
-691 PAQAVTGGRF
+691 PVQAVTGGRF

>member
-1 MEKINMELKKLT
+1 MELKKLT
-13 EDDIKSIASD
+13 EDDIKSIAAD

-31 VNSELVENRLKAQR
+31 INSEIVEDRLKAQR
-45 YYDGKVDI
+45 YYDGQVDI

-96 EDAQFAEQATKYV
+96 EDSQFAEQATKYV

-119 KVLSDVFADSLL
+119 QVLSDVFSDSLL
-131 KKCGVVKCYWNVEK
+131 KKCGVVKCYWNTEK

-154 LPDEEFSLIVNDDRV
+154 LPPEEFSLIVNDPRV
-169 EVIEHNPSVT
+169 EVIEHSEN
-179 IETDEMGMQ
+179 IEMVIDEMGMEM
-188 FERTTHDVKISVTD
+188 ERITHDVKVSLTE

-217 FISSDATSIDD
+217 FISAEATSLED

-237 VRVGDLVAMGYDFE
+237 VRVGDLVAMGYDFD
-251 VVSELTGND
+251 VVSELTGHD
-260 TDNFMDVERFE
+260 TDNFQDEEKFE
-271 RQNYSFDDDE
+271 RQNFSFDDDE
-281 EPLDPTMRKVI
+281 QVLDPSMRMVI

-297 MKIDVDGTGVPTMHK
+297 MKIDVDGTGVPSMHK

-319 DELLDFEPWGD
+319 DELLDYEPWGD
-330 VPFAVFQHDPEAHTW
+330 VPFAVFQHDPEPHSW

-376 NPRTEIVEGMVN
+376 NPRTELVEGMVN
-388 IDDFLNNEI
+388 TDDFLNNEI
-397 GGVVRTKTAGAINQL
+397 GGVVRVKAGGSVTPL

-427 FDAQIDHKTG
+427 FDAQIDQKTG

-445 DPNALSNTTA
+445 DPNALQNTTA

-465 ASQIETMA
+465 ASQIEVMA

-481 TQLFKLMMKLTIE
+481 TQLFKLMLKLTIE
-494 NCDKIEMMAV
+494 NCDKIEMMAI
-504 AGNDFMPVDP
+504 AGNDYMPVDP

-521 DVTVNVGLGTG
+521 DVTCNVGLGTG
-532 REGERLGA
+532 REGERLAA
-540 LQKALD
+540 LQQALD

-584 RYFKPMSAEQ
+584 RYFKPMSIDQ
-594 EMQMQQ
+594 EMMLQEQAQQ
-600 QQQAQQGEPPMDQ
+600 QQGEQPMDQ
-613 AQAFLQA
+613 ATAYLQA

-634 RIQIDAQK
+634 KLQIDAQK
-642 AIATDDR
+642 AIAQDDR
-649 QRDQMDQELLIKAA
+649 ERDQMDQDLLVKAA
-663 EIYGKYQTQVD
+663 EILGKYQTNVD
-674 VQGVK
+674 VAGVK
-679 QAQAVPR
+679 QAQALPR
-686 YPADA
+686 YPQDT
-691 PAQAVTGGRF
+691 PVQAVTGGRF

>member
-1 MEKINMELKKLT
+1 MELKKLT
-13 EDDIKSIASD
+13 EDDIKSIAAD

-31 VNSELVENRLKAQR
+31 VNSELVDDRLKAQR

-82 LSTDKPVEFAPMGP
+82 LSTDKPVEFAPTGR

-119 KVLSDVFADSLL
+119 SVLSDVFADSLL
-131 KKCGVVKCYWNVEK
+131 KKCGVVKCYWNIEK
-145 KSETYDHQD
+145 ESETFDHQD
-154 LPDEEFSLIVNDDRV
+154 LPDEEFSLIVNDPRV
-169 EVIEHNPSVT
+169 EVIKHEEIIEMDVDDMGVEYQRTMHNVKVSVT
-179 IETDEMGMQ
+179 E
-188 FERTTHDVKISVTD
+188 
-202 EYGDLV
+202 EYGDLC

-217 FISSDATSIDD
+217 FISSEATNLDD

-237 VRVGDLVAMGYDFE
+237 MRVGDLVAMGYDFE

-260 TDNFMDVERFE
+260 TDNFSDEERFE
-271 RQNYSFDDDE
+271 RQNFSLDDDE
-281 EPLDPTMRKVI
+281 QPLDPTMRKVV

-297 MKIDVDGTGVPTMHK
+297 MKIDVDGTGVPVMHK

-319 DELLDFEPWGD
+319 DELLDYEPWGD
-330 VPFAVFQHDPEAHTW
+330 LPFAVFQHDPEPHTW

-388 IDDFLNNEI
+388 VDDFLNNEI
-397 GGVVRTKTAGAINQL
+397 GGVVRTKAGGSVTPL

-427 FDAQIDHKTG
+427 FDAQIDQKTG

-445 DPNALSNTTA
+445 DPNALQNTTA

-465 ASQIETMA
+465 ASQVEVMA

-481 TQLFKLMMKLTIE
+481 TQLFKLMLKLTIE
-494 NCDKIEMMAV
+494 NCDKAEMMAIG
-504 AGNDFMPVDP
+504 GNDYMPVDP

-532 REGERLGA
+532 REGERLAA
-540 LQKALD
+540 LQQALD
-546 MQVQIFQ
+546 MQVQIFT

-576 LGGLRNID
+576 MGGLRNVN
-584 RYFKPMSAEQ
+584 RYFRPMDAET
-594 EMQMQQ
+594 EMML
-600 QQQAQQGEPPMDQ
+600 QQQAQAQQGQEPMDQ
-613 AQAFLQA
+613 AAAYLQA
-620 EQLKAQAKSQTDMA
+620 EQMKAQSKAQTDMA
-634 RIQIDAQK
+634 KLQIDAQK
-642 AIATDDR
+642 ALAQDDR
-649 QRDQMDQELLIKAA
+649 ERDQMDQDLLVKAA
-663 EIYGKYQTQVD
+663 EIYGKYQSNVD
-674 VQGVK
+674 VAGVK
-679 QAQAVPR
+679 QAQAMPR
-686 YPADA
+686 YPAQS
-691 PAQAVTGGRF
+691 PVQAVTGGRF

>member
-1 MEKINMELKKLT
+1 MELKKLT
-13 EDDIKSIASD
+13 EDDIKSIAAD

-31 VNSELVENRLKAQR
+31 VNSELVDDRLKAQR

-82 LSTDKPVEFAPMGP
+82 LSTDKPVEFAPTGR

-114 TLGGY
+114 SLGGY
-119 KVLSDVFADSLL
+119 QVLSDVFADSLL
-131 KKCGVVKCYWNVEK
+131 KKCGVVKCYWNMEK

-154 LPDEEFSLIVNDDRV
+154 LPEEEFSLIVNDPRV
-169 EVIEHNPSVT
+169 EVIEHSEN
-179 IETDEMGMQ
+179 IELEIDETGVE
-188 FERTTHDVKISVTD
+188 FERITHDVKVSLTE

-217 FISSDATSIDD
+217 FISSEATSLED

-237 VRVGDLVAMGYDFE
+237 MRVGDLVAMGYDFD

-260 TDNFMDVERFE
+260 TDNFSDEERFE
-271 RQNYSFDDDE
+271 RQNFSLDDDE
-281 EPLDPTMRKVI
+281 QPLDPSMRKVI

-297 MKIDVDGTGVPTMHK
+297 MKIDVDGTGVPSMHK

-319 DELLDFEPWGD
+319 DELLDYEPWGD
-330 VPFAVFQHDPEAHTW
+330 LPFAVFQHDPEPHTW

-388 IDDFLNNEI
+388 VDDFLNNEI
-397 GGVVRTKTAGAINQL
+397 GGVVRTKAGGSVTPL

-427 FDAQIDHKTG
+427 FDAQIDQKTG

-445 DPNALSNTTA
+445 DPNALQNTTA

-465 ASQIETMA
+465 ASQIEVMA

-481 TQLFKLMMKLTIE
+481 TQLFKLMLKLTIE
-494 NCDKIEMMAV
+494 NCDKTEMMAI
-504 AGNDFMPVDP
+504 AGNDYMPVDP
-514 RSWNKEM
+514 RSWSKEM

-532 REGERLGA
+532 REGERAGA
-540 LQKALD
+540 LQQALD
-546 MQVQIFQ
+546 MQIQIFS
-553 NYGVGNGLVGMTE
+553 NYGADNGLVGMTE

-576 LGGLRNID
+576 LGGLRNIN
-584 RYFKPMSAEQ
+584 RYFKPMDMQQ
-594 EMQMQQ
+594 EMALLD
-600 QQQAQQGEPPMDQ
+600 QAQQQETEQPMDQ
-613 AQAFLQA
+613 AAAYLQA
-620 EQLKAQAKSQTDMA
+620 EQLKAEAKSQTDMA
-634 RIQIDAQK
+634 RLQIDAQK
-642 AIATDDR
+642 AIAQDDR
-649 QRDQMDQELLIKAA
+649 VRDQMDQELLVKAA
-663 EIYGKYQTQVD
+663 EILGKYQTNVD
-674 VQGVK
+674 VAGVK
-679 QAQAVPR
+679 QAQAIPR
-686 YPADA
+686 YPQDT

>member
-1 MEKINMELKKLT
+1 MELKKLT
-13 EDDIKSIASD
+13 EDDIKSIAAD

-31 VNSELVENRLKAQR
+31 VNSELVDDRLKAQR

-82 LSTDKPVEFAPMGP
+82 LSTDKPVEFAPTGR

-119 KVLSDVFADSLL
+119 SVLSDVFADSLL
-131 KKCGVVKCYWNVEK
+131 KKCGVVKCYWNIEK
-145 KSETYDHQD
+145 ESETFDHQD
-154 LPDEEFSLIVNDDRV
+154 LPDEEFSLIVNDPRV
-169 EVIEHNPSVT
+169 EVIKHEEIIEMDVDDMGVEYQRTMHNVKVSVT
-179 IETDEMGMQ
+179 E
-188 FERTTHDVKISVTD
+188 
-202 EYGDLV
+202 EYGDLC

-217 FISSDATSIDD
+217 FISSEATNLDD

-237 VRVGDLVAMGYDFE
+237 MRVGDLVAMGYDFE
-251 VVSELTGND
+251 VVSELTSND
-260 TDNFMDVERFE
+260 TDNFSDEERFE
-271 RQNYSFDDDE
+271 RQNFSLDDDE
-281 EPLDPTMRKVI
+281 QPLDPTMRKVV

-297 MKIDVDGTGVPTMHK
+297 MKIDVDGTGVPVMHK

-319 DELLDFEPWGD
+319 DELLDYEPWGD
-330 VPFAVFQHDPEAHTW
+330 LPFAVFQHDPEPHTW

-388 IDDFLNNEI
+388 VDDFLNNEI
-397 GGVVRTKTAGAINQL
+397 GGVVRTKAGGSVTPL

-427 FDAQIDHKTG
+427 FDAQIDQKTG

-445 DPNALSNTTA
+445 DPNALQNTTA

-465 ASQIETMA
+465 ASQIEVMA

-481 TQLFKLMMKLTIE
+481 TQLFKLMLKLTIE
-494 NCDKIEMMAV
+494 NCDKAEMMAV
-504 AGNDFMPVDP
+504 GGNDYMPVDP

-532 REGERLGA
+532 REGERLAA
-540 LQKALD
+540 LQQALD
-546 MQVQIFQ
+546 MQVQIFT

-576 LGGLRNID
+576 MGGLRNVN
-584 RYFKPMSAEQ
+584 RYFRPMDAET
-594 EMQMQQ
+594 EMML
-600 QQQAQQGEPPMDQ
+600 QQQAQAQQGQEPMDQ
-613 AQAFLQA
+613 AAAYLQA
-620 EQLKAQAKSQTDMA
+620 EQMKAQSKAQTDMA
-634 RIQIDAQK
+634 KLQIDAQK
-642 AIATDDR
+642 ALAQDDR
-649 QRDQMDQELLIKAA
+649 ERDQMDQDLLVKAA
-663 EIYGKYQTQVD
+663 EIYGKYQSNVD
-674 VQGVK
+674 VAGVK
-679 QAQAVPR
+679 QAQAMPR
-686 YPADA
+686 YPAQS
-691 PAQAVTGGRF
+691 PVQAVTGGRF

>member
-13 EDDIKSIASD
+13 EDDIQSIAAD

-31 VNSELVENRLKAQR
+31 VNSELVDERLKAQR

-96 EDAQFAEQATKYV
+96 EDAQFSEQATKYV

-114 TLGGY
+114 SLGGY
-119 KVLSDVFADSLL
+119 QVLSDVFADSLL
-131 KKCGVVKCYWNVEK
+131 KKCGVVKCYWNTEK

-154 LPDEEFSLIVNDDRV
+154 LPEEEFSLIVNDPRV
-169 EVIEHNPSVT
+169 EVIEHSEN
-179 IETDEMGMQ
+179 IEIEIDETGVE
-188 FERTTHDVKISVTD
+188 FERITHDVKVSLTE

-217 FISSDATSIDD
+217 FISSEATSLKN

-237 VRVGDLVAMGYDFE
+237 VRVGDLVAMGYEFD

-260 TDNFMDVERFE
+260 TDNFADQERFE
-271 RQNYSFDDDE
+271 RQNFSFDDDE
-281 EPLDPTMRKVI
+281 QPLDPTMRKII

-297 MKIDVDGTGVPTMHK
+297 MKIDVDGTGVPSMHK

-319 DELLDFEPWGD
+319 DELLDYEPWGD
-330 VPFAVFQHDPEAHTW
+330 VPFAVFQHDPEPHTW

-376 NPRTEIVEGMVN
+376 NPRTELVEGMVN
-388 IDDFLNNEI
+388 TDDFLNNEI
-397 GGVVRTKTAGAINQL
+397 GGVVRVKQSGAVNPL

-427 FDAQIDHKTG
+427 FDAQIDQKTG

-445 DPNALSNTTA
+445 DPNALQNTTA

-465 ASQIETMA
+465 ASQIEVMA
-473 RNLAEGGV
+473 RNLAEGGI
-481 TQLFKLMMKLTIE
+481 TQLFKLMLKLTIE
-494 NCDKIEMMAV
+494 NCDKIEMMAI
-504 AGNDFMPVDP
+504 AGNDYMPVDP

-532 REGERLGA
+532 REGERAAA
-540 LQKALD
+540 LQQALD
-546 MQVQIFQ
+546 MQIQIFS
-553 NYGVGNGLVGMTE
+553 NYGADNGLVGMTE

-576 LGGLRNID
+576 LGGLRNIN
-584 RYFKPMSAEQ
+584 RYFKPMDMQQ
-594 EMQMQQ
+594 EMALLD
-600 QQQAQQGEPPMDQ
+600 QAQQQETEQPMDQ
-613 AQAFLQA
+613 AAAYLQA
-620 EQLKAQAKSQTDMA
+620 EQLKAEAKSQTDMA

-642 AIATDDR
+642 AIAQDDR
-649 QRDQMDQELLIKAA
+649 VRDQMDQDLLVKAA
-663 EIYGKYQTQVD
+663 EILGKYQTNVD
-674 VQGVK
+674 VAGVK
-679 QAQAVPR
+679 QAQAIPR
-686 YPADA
+686 YPQDT

>member
-1 MEKINMELKKLT
+1 MELKKLT
-13 EDDIKSIASD
+13 EDDIKSIAAD

-31 VNSELVENRLKAQR
+31 VNSELVDDRLKAQR

-82 LSTDKPVEFAPMGP
+82 LSSDKPVEFAPTGR

-114 TLGGY
+114 SLGGY
-119 KVLSDVFADSLL
+119 QVLSDVFADSLL
-131 KKCGVVKCYWNVEK
+131 KKCGVVKCYWNMEK

-154 LPDEEFSLIVNDDRV
+154 LPEEEFSLIVNDPRV
-169 EVIEHNPSVT
+169 EVIEHSEN
-179 IETDEMGMQ
+179 IELEIDETGVE
-188 FERTTHDVKISVTD
+188 FERITHDVKVSLTE

-217 FISSDATSIDD
+217 FISSEATSLED
-228 AYAVVHKRE
+228 AYAAVHKRE
-237 VRVGDLVAMGYDFE
+237 MRVGDLVAMGYDFD

-260 TDNFMDVERFE
+260 TDNFSDEERFE
-271 RQNYSFDDDE
+271 RQNFSLDDDE
-281 EPLDPTMRKVI
+281 QPLDPSMRKVI

-297 MKIDVDGTGVPTMHK
+297 MKIDVDGTGVPSMHK

-319 DELLDFEPWGD
+319 NELLDYEPWGD
-330 VPFAVFQHDPEAHTW
+330 LPFAVFQHDPEPHTW

-388 IDDFLNNEI
+388 VDDFLNNEI
-397 GGVVRTKTAGAINQL
+397 GGVVRTKAGGSVTPL

-427 FDAQIDHKTG
+427 FDAQIDQKTG

-445 DPNALSNTTA
+445 DPNALQNTTA

-465 ASQIETMA
+465 ASQIEVMA

-481 TQLFKLMMKLTIE
+481 TQLFKLMLKLTIE
-494 NCDKIEMMAV
+494 NCDKTEMMAI
-504 AGNDFMPVDP
+504 AGNDYMPVDP

-532 REGERLGA
+532 REGERAAA
-540 LQKALD
+540 LQQALD
-546 MQVQIFQ
+546 MQIQIFSS
-553 NYGVGNGLVGMTE
+553 YGADNGLVGMTE

-576 LGGLRNID
+576 LGGLRNIN
-584 RYFKPMSAEQ
+584 RYFKPMDMQQ
-594 EMQMQQ
+594 EMALLD
-600 QQQAQQGEPPMDQ
+600 QAQQQETEQPMDQ
-613 AQAFLQA
+613 AAAYLQA
-620 EQLKAQAKSQTDMA
+620 EQLKAEAKSQTDMA
-634 RIQIDAQK
+634 RLQIDAQK
-642 AIATDDR
+642 AIAQDDR
-649 QRDQMDQELLIKAA
+649 VRDQMDQDLLVKAA
-663 EIYGKYQTQVD
+663 EILGKYQTNVD
-674 VQGVK
+674 VAGVK
-679 QAQAVPR
+679 QAQAIPR
-686 YPADA
+686 YPQDT

>member
-1 MEKINMELKKLT
+1 MELKKLT
-13 EDDIKSIASD
+13 EDDIKSIAAD

-31 VNSELVENRLKAQR
+31 VNSELVDDRLKAQR
-45 YYDGKVDI
+45 YYDGQVDI

-82 LSTDKPVEFAPMGP
+82 LSTDKPVEFSPMGP

-169 EVIEHNPSVT
+169 EVIEHAENVEIT
-179 IETDEMGMQ
+179 IDDMGM
-188 FERTTHDVKISVTD
+188 EVTRSTHNVKISVTE

-208 IESLPPEEF
+208 IEALPPEEF
-217 FISSDATSIDD
+217 FISSDATSLDD

-260 TDNFMDVERFE
+260 TDNFMDEERFE

-281 EPLDPTMRKVI
+281 QPLDPTMRKVI

-297 MKIDVDGTGVPTMHK
+297 MKIDVDGTGIPTMHK

-388 IDDFLNNEI
+388 TDDFLNNEI
-397 GGVVRTKTAGAINQL
+397 GGVVRVKASGNIQPL
-412 TVPFVAGQTLSAVEY
+412 SVPFVAGQTLSAVEY

-465 ASQIETMA
+465 ASQIEVMA

-481 TQLFKLMMKLTIE
+481 TQLFKLMLKLTIE
-494 NCDKIEMMAV
+494 NCDKIEMMAI
-504 AGNDFMPVDP
+504 AGNDYMPVDP

-532 REGERLGA
+532 REGERLMS

-546 MQVQIFQ
+546 MQVQIFTQ
-553 NYGVGNGLVGMTE
+553 YGVQNGLVGMTE

-584 RYFKPMSAEQ
+584 RYFKPMSIEQ
-594 EMQMQQ
+594 EMQMA
-600 QQQAQQGEPPMDQ
+600 QQAQQQQGQQPMDQ
-613 AQAFLQA
+613 AAAYLQA

-634 RIQIDAQK
+634 KLQIDAQK

-649 QRDQMDQELLIKAA
+649 QRDQMDQDLLVKAA
-663 EIYGKYQTQVD
+663 EIYGKYQTNVD
-674 VQGVK
+674 VAGVK
-679 QAQAVPR
+679 QAQAQPR
-686 YPADA
+686 YPQDT
-691 PAQAVTGGRF
+691 PVQAVTGGRF

>member
-1 MEKINMELKKLT
+1 MELKKLT
-13 EDDIKSIASD
+13 EDDIKSIAAD

-31 VNSELVENRLKAQR
+31 VNSELVDERLKAQR

-96 EDAQFAEQATKYV
+96 EDAQFSEQATKYV

-114 TLGGY
+114 SLGGY
-119 KVLSDVFADSLL
+119 QVLSDVFSDSLL
-131 KKCGVVKCYWNVEK
+131 KKCGVVKCYWNTEK

-154 LPDEEFSLIVNDDRV
+154 LPEEEFSLIVNDPRV
-169 EVIEHNPSVT
+169 EVIEHSEN
-179 IETDEMGMQ
+179 IELEIDETGIE
-188 FERTTHDVKISVTD
+188 FERITHDVKVSLTE

-217 FISSDATSIDD
+217 FISSEATNLED

-237 VRVGDLVAMGYDFE
+237 VRVGDLVAMGYEFD

-260 TDNFMDVERFE
+260 TDNFTDEERFE
-271 RQNYSFDDDE
+271 RQNFSFDDDE
-281 EPLDPTMRKVI
+281 QPLDPSMRKVI

-297 MKIDVDGTGVPTMHK
+297 MKIDVDGTGVPSMHK

-319 DELLDFEPWGD
+319 DELLDYEPWGD

-376 NPRTEIVEGMVN
+376 NPRTELVEGMVN
-388 IDDFLNNEI
+388 TDDFLNNEI
-397 GGVVRTKTAGAINQL
+397 GGVVRVKQSGAVNPL

-427 FDAQIDHKTG
+427 FDAQIDQKTG

-445 DPNALSNTTA
+445 DPNALQNTTA

-465 ASQIETMA
+465 ASQIEVMA

-481 TQLFKLMMKLTIE
+481 TQLFKLMLKLTIE
-494 NCDKIEMMAV
+494 NCDKIEMMAI
-504 AGNDFMPVDP
+504 AGNDYMPVDP

-532 REGERLGA
+532 REGERAAA
-540 LQKALD
+540 LQQALD
-546 MQVQIFQ
+546 MQIQIFS
-553 NYGVGNGLVGMTE
+553 NYGADNGLVGMTE

-576 LGGLRNID
+576 LGGLRNIN
-584 RYFKPMSAEQ
+584 RYFKPMDMQQ
-594 EMQMQQ
+594 EMALLD
-600 QQQAQQGEPPMDQ
+600 QAQQQETEQPMDQ
-613 AQAFLQA
+613 AAAYLQA
-620 EQLKAQAKSQTDMA
+620 EQLKAEAKSQTDMA
-634 RIQIDAQK
+634 RLQIDAQK
-642 AIATDDR
+642 AIAQDDR
-649 QRDQMDQELLIKAA
+649 VRDQMDQDLLVKAA
-663 EIYGKYQTQVD
+663 EILGKYQTNVD
-674 VQGVK
+674 VAGVK
-679 QAQAVPR
+679 QAQAIPR
-686 YPADA
+686 YPQDT

>member
-1 MEKINMELKKLT
+1 VEKINMELKKLT

-412 TVPFVAGQTLSAVEY
+412 TVPFVAGQTLLAVEY

>member
-1 MEKINMELKKLT
+1 MELKKLT
-13 EDDIKSIASD
+13 EDDIKSIAAD

-31 VNSELVENRLKAQR
+31 VNSELVDDRLKAQR

-82 LSTDKPVEFAPMGP
+82 LSTDKPVEFAPTGR

-119 KVLSDVFADSLL
+119 SVLSDVFADSLL
-131 KKCGVVKCYWNVEK
+131 KKCGVVKCYWNIEK
-145 KSETYDHQD
+145 ESETFDHQD
-154 LPDEEFSLIVNDDRV
+154 LPDEEFSLIVNDPRV
-169 EVIEHNPSVT
+169 EVIKHEEIIEMDVDDMGVEYQRTMHNVKVSVT
-179 IETDEMGMQ
+179 E
-188 FERTTHDVKISVTD
+188 
-202 EYGDLV
+202 EYGDLC

-217 FISSDATSIDD
+217 FISSEATNLDD

-237 VRVGDLVAMGYDFE
+237 MRVGDLVAMGYDFD

-260 TDNFMDVERFE
+260 TDNFSDEERFE
-271 RQNYSFDDDE
+271 RQNFSLDDDE
-281 EPLDPTMRKVI
+281 QPLDPTMRKVI

-297 MKIDVDGTGVPTMHK
+297 MKIDVDGTGVPVMHK

-319 DELLDFEPWGD
+319 DELLDYEPWGD
-330 VPFAVFQHDPEAHTW
+330 LPFAVFQHDPEPHTW

-388 IDDFLNNEI
+388 VDDFLNNEI
-397 GGVVRTKTAGAINQL
+397 GGVVRTKAGGSVTPL

-427 FDAQIDHKTG
+427 FDAQIDQKTG

-445 DPNALSNTTA
+445 DPNALQNTTA

-465 ASQIETMA
+465 ASQIEVMA

-481 TQLFKLMMKLTIE
+481 TQLFKLMLKLTIE
-494 NCDKIEMMAV
+494 NCDKAEMMAV
-504 AGNDFMPVDP
+504 GGNDYMPVDP

-532 REGERLGA
+532 REGERLAA
-540 LQKALD
+540 LQQALD
-546 MQVQIFQ
+546 MQVQIFT
-553 NYGVGNGLVGMTE
+553 NYGVANGLVGMTE

-576 LGGLRNID
+576 MGGLRNVN
-584 RYFKPMSAEQ
+584 RYFRPMDAET
-594 EMQMQQ
+594 EMML
-600 QQQAQQGEPPMDQ
+600 QQQAQAQQGQEPMDQ
-613 AQAFLQA
+613 AAAYLQA
-620 EQLKAQAKSQTDMA
+620 EQLKAQSKAQTDMA
-634 RIQIDAQK
+634 KLQIDAQK
-642 AIATDDR
+642 ALAQDDR
-649 QRDQMDQELLIKAA
+649 ERDQMDQDLLVKAA
-663 EIYGKYQTQVD
+663 EIYGKYQSNVD
-674 VQGVK
+674 VAGVK
-679 QAQAVPR
+679 QAQAMPR
-686 YPADA
+686 YPAQS
-691 PAQAVTGGRF
+691 PVQAVTGGRF

>member
-1 MEKINMELKKLT
+1 MELKKLT

-179 IETDEMGMQ
+179 VETDEMGMQ

>member
-1 MEKINMELKKLT
+1 MELKKLT
-13 EDDIKSIASD
+13 DDEIKEIASD
-23 AVDNAEDF
+23 AVDSAEDF
-31 VNSELVENRLKAQR
+31 VNSEIVSDRLKAQR

-82 LSTDKPVEFAPMGP
+82 LSTDKPVEFSPMGP
-96 EDAQFAEQATKYV
+96 EDAQFSEQATKYV

-114 TLGGY
+114 SLGGY
-119 KVLSDVFADSLL
+119 RVLSDVFADSLL

-154 LPDEEFSLIVNDDRV
+154 LPDEEFSLIVNDPRV
-169 EVIEHNPSVT
+169 EVIKHKQTIQIDIDPSGME
-179 IETDEMGMQ
+179 IE
-188 FERTTHDVKISVTD
+188 RASHDVKISVSE

-208 IESLPPEEF
+208 IESVPPEEF
-217 FISSDATSIDD
+217 FISSEATSLND

-237 VRVGDLVAMGYDFE
+237 VRVGDLVAMGYDFD
-251 VVSELTGND
+251 VVSELTGSD
-260 TDNFMDVERFE
+260 TDNFMDEERFE
-271 RQNYSFDDDE
+271 RQNFSFDEDE
-281 EPLDPTMRKVI
+281 QPLDPTMKKII

-297 MKIDVDGTGVPTMHK
+297 MKIDAEGTGVPVMHK

-319 DELLDFEPWGD
+319 DELLDYETWGD
-330 VPFAVFQHDPEAHTW
+330 LPFAMFQHDPEPHTW
-345 VGNSLADILFSEQDA
+345 VGNSMADILFSEQDA

-388 IDDFLNNEI
+388 VDDFLNNEI
-397 GGVVRTKTAGAINQL
+397 GGVVRTKTVGSINPL

-427 FDAQIDHKTG
+427 FDAQIDQKTG
-437 VSAASSGL
+437 VSSASSGL
-445 DPNALSNTTA
+445 DPNALQNTTA
-455 TAVNATVQGA
+455 TAVNAAVQGA
-465 ASQIETMA
+465 SSQIEVMA

-481 TQLFKLMMKLTIE
+481 SQLFKLMLKLTIE
-494 NCDKIEMMAV
+494 NCDKEEMMAISGGDYM
-504 AGNDFMPVDP
+504 AIDP

-540 LQKALD
+540 LQKALE
-546 MQVQIFQ
+546 MQVQIFS
-553 NYGVGNGLVGMTE
+553 NYGMQNGLVGMTE

-576 LGGLRNID
+576 LGGLRNIN
-584 RYFKPMSAEQ
+584 RYFKPMSSEQ
-594 EMQMQQ
+594 EMALQQ
-600 QQQAQQGEPPMDQ
+600 QAQAQQGEQPMDQ
-613 AQAFLQA
+613 AAAYLQA

-634 RIQIDAQK
+634 KLQIDAQK

-649 QRDQMDQELLIKAA
+649 QRDQMDQDLLVRAA
-663 EIYGKYQTQVD
+663 EIYGKYQTNVD
-674 VQGVK
+674 VAGVK
-679 QAQAVPR
+679 QAQAQPR
-686 YPADA
+686 YPQDT
-691 PAQAVTGGRF
+691 PVQAVTGGRF